1 MCKYILKEQNR
12 FFGIVISGIF
22 SLFGAEVPGF
32 LYVTLH
38 RYNRNDSH
46 ITPFQTNF

>member
-12 FFGIVISGIF
+12 FSGIVISDIF
-22 SLFGAEVPGF
+22 SLFGAKVPGF

-38 RYNRNDSH
+38 RYNR
-46 ITPFQTNF
+46 